1 MININSISLSIV
13 IPAYNEGNFITHC
26 LQSINCLKKE
36 DVTIEVI
43 VVDNGSTDN
52 TVKISESHGAKVLI
66 KKGGTIASLRNY
78 GANASQG
85 SVVAFLDADC
95 ILPENWL
102 QWSLKYLQEREN
114 IILGFRMV
122 IPEDSNWVAKCW
134 DLLFVDR
141 YSKGEVDWVPTG
153 NMVMTRDTFESAG
166 GFNEELATNEDYDF
180 CFRARTQGIKIIS
193 SADVSVIHLRPPK
206 SLTGIFKKELWHG
219 KEVFKVFWLDLFENK
234 SVNLFARKNFKV
246 VVYALFYVVCVLSF
260 FLLSIVAIATETT
273 FSFLPGLLFGI
284 FLPMLLSLVL
294 ALRYVHSTGSYS
306 LIPGM
311 TVMLTVYGL
320 SRAVGLLSL
329 SNIKMVVSSVT
340 DYRKRSSLQ

>member
-1 MININSISLSIV
+1 MGNKKTLLLSIV
-13 IPAYNEGNFITHC
+13 IPSFNEEDYI
-26 LQSINCLKKE
+26 INCLESINSLKKG
-36 DVTIEVI
+36 DGVLEVI

-102 QWSLKYLQEREN
+102 QRSLDYLQEMKD
-114 IILGFRMV
+114 IVLGFRLV

-153 NMVMTRDTFESAG
+153 NMVMARDTFMSAG

-180 CFRARTQGIKIIS
+180 CFRARAKGIKIIS
-193 SADVSVIHLRPPK
+193 SVDVSVIHLRPPK
-206 SLTGIFKKELWHG
+206 SLIGIFKKELWHG
-219 KEVFKVFWLDLFENK
+219 KEVFKVFWQDFFENR

-246 VVYALFYVVCVLSF
+246 VAYALFYMVCILS
-260 FLLSIVAIATETT
+260 LLLFSIAAIVTETT
-273 FSFLPGLLFGI
+273 FLLLMGLLFGI
-284 FLPMLLSLVL
+284 LLPMLLSLFL
-294 ALRYVHSTGSYS
+294 AFRYVFSTGSYS

-329 SNIKMVVSSVT
+329 SNIKMVVSSFS
-340 DYRKRSSLQ
+340 DYRKRSSFK